1 MRREAAGAI
10 LRRMVADALPSR
22 PSRAAHILEIAM
34 TALSVVF
41 LGLLVAHYALKL
53 SPAWERR
60 LNLGMVLIWGVFAV
74 DFFVRF
80 AEARSK
86 VDFLRHNWLSALA
99 LALPACRIFRVL
111 QIARA
116 APSVQLAGV
125 VSGGRRASSFVRRAF
140 GAHSAVYV
148 GALTFTVMTLS
159 SVGMFAVEHTHARAN
174 IRNVGDGIWWTTST
188 LTTIGSELYPVTV
201 EGRILAIVVMIYGLV
216 FAGYITAT
224 LATILLGGQEG
235 GGTGTA
241 PDTAALREEIRALRQ
256 QLAAVAGTAASRS
269 ANDADGVPA
278 ASAPGASPPAPIHSA
293 PLDTAEGRQ
302 GGRRTPHA

>member
-1 MRREAAGAI
+1 
-10 LRRMVADALPSR
+10 
-22 PSRAAHILEIAM
+22 M
-34 TALSVVF
+34 TALAVVF
-41 LGLLVAHYALKL
+41 LALLVAQYALKL
-53 SPAWERR
+53 SVVWERR
-60 LNLGMVLIWGVFAV
+60 LNLGMILIWGIFAV

-80 AEARSK
+80 AHADAK
-86 VDFLRHNWLSALA
+86 LAFLRQNWLSALA
-99 LALPACRIFRVL
+99 LALPAFRIFRVL

-116 APSVQLAGV
+116 VPSVQVAGV
-125 VSGGRRASSFVRRAF
+125 VSSGRRATHFLRRVF
-140 GAHSAVYV
+140 GVHSAAYV
-148 GALTFTVMTLS
+148 GALTFTVLTLS
-159 SVGMFAVEHTHARAN
+159 SVGMYAVEHTHPQAN
-174 IRNVGDGIWWTTST
+174 IRNIGNGIWWTTAT

-201 EGRILAIVVMIYGLV
+201 EGRILAILVMIYGLV

-302 GGRRTPHA
+302 SRRRTPHA